1 MFILCKLAQDVRCLI
16 CNYVCIKQMQSPLVL
31 VSLVVVLVQS
41 TWTMLLAVAV
51 RVTSVTAHGT
61 PLSVVTLRVGV
72 LE

>member
-1 MFILCKLAQDVRCLI
+1 
-16 CNYVCIKQMQSPLVL
+16 MQLPLVL

-51 RVTSVTAHGT
+51 RVASLTAHGA